1 MDNAVKDINSA
12 ISATNSLYDISDFD
26 MRALYRI
33 EWGLPIF
40 VYGFGLIIKQTV
52 VFPSFLLYEGVM
64 TALEITKLSNG
75 LRIVTDRVTSVESVA
90 VGVWVG
96 VGTRDEDLTYNG
108 TAHMVEHMLFKG
120 TKTRNALVIA
130 QVIENVGGHIN
141 AYTSREVTSYHIHL
155 LKDDVIL
162 ALDVL
167 SDIVQHSTM
176 PDNEIERERDVILQ
190 EIGMCYDTPDDIIF
204 DNYFETAYPNQTFGA
219 PILGTNKIIE
229 SMSRETL
236 MNFTKQL
243 YTPSNMVI
251 CASGNIDH
259 DHFVKQVEEKFNA
272 LPKDQKRNHT
282 PSKYQ
287 GGEHRESRD
296 LEQSHVILG
305 FEGVSRVSD
314 DYYAAQTLATVMGG
328 GMSSRLF
335 QEVREKRG
343 LVYSIYSFHSA
354 HSDGGQFGIY
364 AGTGPDK
371 LPELVPVICNEIKK
385 IGSNIKAEELD
396 RAKSQ
401 LRSSILIARE
411 SMMSR
416 ADQNAKA
423 MLLRGSIRSTDEI
436 IERINAVDIEAL
448 EKVSKE
454 IFSSTP
460 TLAALGPL
468 GALEDFDK
476 IKDRLVG

>member
-1 MDNAVKDINSA
+1 M
-12 ISATNSLYDISDFD
+12 TSL
-26 MRALYRI
+26 
-33 EWGLPIF
+33 
-40 VYGFGLIIKQTV
+40 K
-52 VFPSFLLYEGVM
+52 
-64 TALEITKLSNG
+64 ITKLSNG
-75 LRIVTDRVTSVESVA
+75 LRVVTDIVTSVESVA
-90 VGVWVG
+90 VGAWIG
-96 VGTRDEDLTYNG
+96 VGTRNEDLIHNG

-120 TKTRNALVIA
+120 TKTRNALDIA

-141 AYTSREVTSYHIHL
+141 AYTSREITSYHIHL
-155 LKDDVIL
+155 LKNDMPL
-162 ALDVL
+162 ALDIL

-176 PDNEIERERDVILQ
+176 PEDEVERERNVILQ
-190 EIGMCYDTPDDIIF
+190 EIGMCHDTPDDIIF
-204 DNYFETAYPNQTFGA
+204 DNYFETAYPKQAFGA

-229 SMSRETL
+229 NMSRETL
-236 MNFTKQL
+236 MNFTTQL

-259 DHFVKQVEEKFNA
+259 DIFIQQVEDKFNA
-272 LPKDQKRNHT
+272 LPDDQAQTKNPT
-282 PSKYQ
+282 QYQ
-287 GGEHRESRD
+287 GGENRESRD

-305 FEGVSRVSD
+305 FNGVSRVSD
-314 DYYAAQTLATVMGG
+314 DYYAAQTLATLMGG

-371 LPELVPVICNEIKK
+371 LPELIPVICDEVKK
-385 IGSNIKAEELD
+385 IGSTITAEELS
-396 RAKSQ
+396 RAKAQ
-401 LRSSILIARE
+401 LCSSILIARE

-423 MLLRGSIRSTDEI
+423 ILLRDLIRSPEDI
-436 IERINAVDIEAL
+436 IERINAVDIKAL
-448 EKVSKE
+448 EKVAGT
-454 IFSSTP
+454 IFTSTP

-468 GALEDFDK
+468 GSLESFDK
-476 IKDRLVG
+476 IKDRLNC

>member
-1 MDNAVKDINSA
+1 M
-12 ISATNSLYDISDFD
+12 TSL
-26 MRALYRI
+26 
-33 EWGLPIF
+33 
-40 VYGFGLIIKQTV
+40 K
-52 VFPSFLLYEGVM
+52 
-64 TALEITKLSNG
+64 ITKLSNG
-75 LRIVTDRVTSVESVA
+75 LRVVTDNVASVESVA
-90 VGVWVG
+90 VGVWIG
-96 VGTRDEDLTYNG
+96 VGTRDEDLIHNG

-120 TKTRNALVIA
+120 TKTRNALEIA
-130 QVIENVGGHIN
+130 KVIENVGGHIN
-141 AYTSREVTSYHIHL
+141 AYTSRELTSYHIHL
-155 LKDDVIL
+155 LKDDLPL
-162 ALDVL
+162 AVDVL

-176 PDNEIERERDVILQ
+176 PEDEIERERNVILQ
-190 EIGMCYDTPDDIIF
+190 EIGMCHDTPDDIIF
-204 DNYFETAYPNQTFGA
+204 DNYFETAYPKQSFGA
-219 PILGTNKIIE
+219 PILGTNQIIE
-229 SMSRETL
+229 GMSRETL
-236 MNFTKQL
+236 MDFTKQL

-259 DHFVKQVEEKFNA
+259 DRFIQKIEEKFNA
-272 LPKDQKRNHT
+272 LPDDTEQMKT
-282 PSKYQ
+282 PTNYH

-305 FEGVSRVSD
+305 FNGVSRVSD
-314 DYYAAQTLATVMGG
+314 DYYAAQTLATLMGG

-371 LPELVPVICNEIKK
+371 LPELIPVICDEVKK
-385 IGSNIKAEELD
+385 IGTTITSAELS
-396 RAKSQ
+396 RAKAQ

-423 MLLRGSIRSTDEI
+423 ILLRGSIRSPEDI
-436 IERINAVDIEAL
+436 IERIDAVNIKAL
-448 EKVSKE
+448 KKVAGQ
-454 IFSSTP
+454 IFSSAP

-468 GALEDFDK
+468 GALESFDK
-476 IKDRLVG
+476 IKVRLTSVN